1 MTGRQI
7 GMLVILAVLLFL
19 VVSVTLVFALDF
31 LDGSLI
37 FDLPIGPSTR
47 TVDEAEGT
55 PSPVAPGYETSL
67 PALDTP
73 SSPGT
78 ETALA
83 NSTVQTS
90 TPATQTATPGQPL
103 TPPADICAL
112 LDLRFLS
119 ATSNIAAWRLQ
130 NDSGV
135 ALTITRIEIDW
146 PKSNDA
152 IFNAFLDG
160 KVIWSD
166 EDLTPPTTMTT
177 WIGNHE
183 DRNVD
188 RLSRVEFFFGTR
200 WYPVSEPPTFGIM
213 PFFVAT
219 LWVTLVATAISVP
232 VGVACAAY
240 LAEVAPA
247 KVRETVKPVI
257 EILAGIPS
265 VVMGF
270 IGLMLL
276 SPLVQSAF
284 NLNTGLSGLTAG
296 IMLSLMSLPIIISV
310 SEDALRAVPDDF
322 RQAAYALGATR
333 WETIRH
339 VSIPGALSGITAAI
353 MLGVGRAIGETMTVL
368 MVAGGALA
376 VPVSSTEP
384 MMPMTAAIASG
395 IGNAVRGGLQYQ
407 ALFAIGLILFVITL
421 AVNLIADRVLE
432 RQKRKF
438 VR

>member
-1 MTGRQI
+1 
-7 GMLVILAVLLFL
+7 MLGKTSPNTAESGEALRRRWRLGEKLIESWIFLAGILTIVVLLGII
-19 VVSVTLVFALDF
+19 AL
-31 LDGSLI
+31 LLK
-37 FDLPIGPSTR
+37 
-47 TVDEAEGT
+47 EG
-55 PSPVAPGYETSL
+55 L
-67 PALDTP
+67 PAFWYT
-73 SSPGT
+73 SPW
-78 ETALA
+78 E
-83 NSTVQTS
+83 
-90 TPATQTATPGQPL
+90 
-103 TPPADICAL
+103 
-112 LDLRFLS
+112 FL
-119 ATSNIAAWRLQ
+119 
-130 NDSGV
+130 
-135 ALTITRIEIDW
+135 
-146 PKSNDA
+146 
-152 IFNAFLDG
+152 
-160 KVIWSD
+160 
-166 EDLTPPTTMTT
+166 
-177 WIGNHE
+177 
-183 DRNVD
+183 
-188 RLSRVEFFFGTR
+188 FGTK
-200 WYPVSEPPTFGIM
+200 WYPVSEPPTFGITS
-213 PFFVAT
+213 FFVAT

-232 VGVACAAY
+232 IGVACAAY

-247 KVRETVKPVI
+247 KVRETVKPII

-284 NLNTGLSGLTAG
+284 NLNTGLCGLTAG

-322 RQAAYALGATR
+322 REASYALGATK

-339 VSIPGALSGITAAI
+339 VCIPGALSGITAAV

-368 MVAGGALA
+368 MIAGGALA
-376 VPVSSTEP
+376 VPVSPTDP

-438 VR
+438 AR

>member
-1 MTGRQI
+1 MSERKLPTATALGVRETLRRRWRPGEKFI
-7 GMLVILAVLLFL
+7 EGWIFLAGILAIVILLGIIALLMKE
-19 VVSVTLVFALDF
+19 
-31 LDGSLI
+31 G
-37 FDLPIGPSTR
+37 LPIF
-47 TVDEAEGT
+47 
-55 PSPVAPGYETSL
+55 L
-67 PALDTP
+67 H
-73 SSPGT
+73 
-78 ETALA
+78 
-83 NSTVQTS
+83 
-90 TPATQTATPGQPL
+90 
-103 TPPADICAL
+103 TPP
-112 LDLRFLS
+112 
-119 ATSNIAAWRLQ
+119 W
-130 NDSGV
+130 
-135 ALTITRIEIDW
+135 
-146 PKSNDA
+146 
-152 IFNAFLDG
+152 
-160 KVIWSD
+160 
-166 EDLTPPTTMTT
+166 
-177 WIGNHE
+177 
-183 DRNVD
+183 
-188 RLSRVEFFFGTR
+188 EFFFGTK

-219 LWVTLVATAISVP
+219 IWVTLVATAISVP
-232 VGVACAAY
+232 VGIACAAY

-247 KVRETVKPVI
+247 KVRETLKPIV

-296 IMLSLMSLPIIISV
+296 IMLSLMSLPIVISV

-333 WETIRH
+333 WETIWH

-376 VPVSSTEP
+376 VPIAPTEP

-395 IGNAVRGGLQYQ
+395 IGNAVRGGPQYQ
-407 ALFAIGLILFVITL
+407 ALFAIGLVLFIITL
-421 AVNLIADRVLE
+421 AVNLVADRVLE

-438 VR
+438 AR

>member
-1 MTGRQI
+1 
-7 GMLVILAVLLFL
+7 MLQQKGSFATAEASLEKGLERRWRLGEKFIEGWVFLAGILTIVVLLGII
-19 VVSVTLVFALDF
+19 AL
-31 LDGSLI
+31 LLKEG
-37 FDLPIGPSTR
+37 LPIF
-47 TVDEAEGT
+47 
-55 PSPVAPGYETSL
+55 
-67 PALDTP
+67 LDTP
-73 SSPGT
+73 P
-78 ETALA
+78 
-83 NSTVQTS
+83 
-90 TPATQTATPGQPL
+90 
-103 TPPADICAL
+103 
-112 LDLRFLS
+112 
-119 ATSNIAAWRLQ
+119 W
-130 NDSGV
+130 
-135 ALTITRIEIDW
+135 
-146 PKSNDA
+146 
-152 IFNAFLDG
+152 
-160 KVIWSD
+160 
-166 EDLTPPTTMTT
+166 
-177 WIGNHE
+177 
-183 DRNVD
+183 
-188 RLSRVEFFFGTR
+188 EFFFGTR

-219 LWVTLVATAISVP
+219 LWVTLVATAVSVP

-247 KVRETVKPVI
+247 RVRETVKPVI

-284 NLNTGLSGLTAG
+284 NLNTGLSGLAAG

-322 RQAAYALGATR
+322 RQAAYALGSTK

-339 VSIPGALSGITAAI
+339 VCIPGAISGIAAAV

-376 VPVSSTEP
+376 VPVSPTEP

-407 ALFAIGLILFVITL
+407 ALFAIGLILFVSTL

-438 VR
+438 TR

>member
-1 MTGRQI
+1 
-7 GMLVILAVLLFL
+7 MLEKTSLTSATAELGQALRRRWRLGEKFIEGWIFLAGILTIVVLLGIIVL
-19 VVSVTLVFALDF
+19 LLK
-31 LDGSLI
+31 
-37 FDLPIGPSTR
+37 
-47 TVDEAEGT
+47 EG
-55 PSPVAPGYETSL
+55 L
-67 PALDTP
+67 PAFWY
-73 SSPGT
+73 
-78 ETALA
+78 
-83 NSTVQTS
+83 
-90 TPATQTATPGQPL
+90 
-103 TPPADICAL
+103 TPP
-112 LDLRFLS
+112 
-119 ATSNIAAWRLQ
+119 W
-130 NDSGV
+130 
-135 ALTITRIEIDW
+135 
-146 PKSNDA
+146 
-152 IFNAFLDG
+152 
-160 KVIWSD
+160 
-166 EDLTPPTTMTT
+166 
-177 WIGNHE
+177 
-183 DRNVD
+183 
-188 RLSRVEFFFGTR
+188 EFFIGTK

-232 VGVACAAY
+232 IGVACAAY

-247 KVRETVKPVI
+247 KVRETVKPII

-296 IMLSLMSLPIIISV
+296 IMLSLMSLPIIISI

-322 RQAAYALGATR
+322 RQAAYALGSTR

-376 VPVSSTEP
+376 VPVSPTEP

-407 ALFAIGLILFVITL
+407 ALFAVGLILFVITL
-421 AVNLIADRVLE
+421 AVNLIADKVLE

-438 VR
+438 AR

>member
-1 MTGRQI
+1 
-7 GMLVILAVLLFL
+7 MLGKTSPTTAEPGEALRRRWRLGEKLIESWIFLAGILTIVVLLGII
-19 VVSVTLVFALDF
+19 AL
-31 LDGSLI
+31 LLK
-37 FDLPIGPSTR
+37 
-47 TVDEAEGT
+47 EG
-55 PSPVAPGYETSL
+55 L
-67 PALDTP
+67 PAFWY
-73 SSPGT
+73 
-78 ETALA
+78 
-83 NSTVQTS
+83 
-90 TPATQTATPGQPL
+90 
-103 TPPADICAL
+103 TPPWE
-112 LDLRFLS
+112 FL
-119 ATSNIAAWRLQ
+119 
-130 NDSGV
+130 
-135 ALTITRIEIDW
+135 
-146 PKSNDA
+146 
-152 IFNAFLDG
+152 
-160 KVIWSD
+160 
-166 EDLTPPTTMTT
+166 
-177 WIGNHE
+177 
-183 DRNVD
+183 
-188 RLSRVEFFFGTR
+188 FGTK
-200 WYPVSEPPTFGIM
+200 WYPVSEPPTFGITS
-213 PFFVAT
+213 FFVAT

-232 VGVACAAY
+232 IGVACAAY

-247 KVRETVKPVI
+247 KVRETVKPII

-284 NLNTGLSGLTAG
+284 NLNTGLCGLTAG

-322 RQAAYALGATR
+322 REASYALGATK

-339 VSIPGALSGITAAI
+339 VCIPGALSGITAAV

-376 VPVSSTEP
+376 VPVSPTDP

-421 AVNLIADRVLE
+421 AVNLIADRVLD

-438 VR
+438 AR

>member
-1 MTGRQI
+1 MK
-7 GMLVILAVLLFL
+7 MLRKISPTTTAEHGEFLRRPWRLGEKLIESWIFLAGILTIVILLGIIILLL
-19 VVSVTLVFALDF
+19 K
-31 LDGSLI
+31 
-37 FDLPIGPSTR
+37 
-47 TVDEAEGT
+47 EG
-55 PSPVAPGYETSL
+55 L
-67 PALDTP
+67 PAFWY
-73 SSPGT
+73 
-78 ETALA
+78 
-83 NSTVQTS
+83 
-90 TPATQTATPGQPL
+90 
-103 TPPADICAL
+103 TPPWE
-112 LDLRFLS
+112 FL
-119 ATSNIAAWRLQ
+119 
-130 NDSGV
+130 
-135 ALTITRIEIDW
+135 
-146 PKSNDA
+146 
-152 IFNAFLDG
+152 
-160 KVIWSD
+160 
-166 EDLTPPTTMTT
+166 
-177 WIGNHE
+177 
-183 DRNVD
+183 
-188 RLSRVEFFFGTR
+188 FGTK
-200 WYPVSEPPTFGIM
+200 WYPVSEPPTFGIL

-219 LWVTLVATAISVP
+219 FWVTLVATVISVP
-232 VGVACAAY
+232 IGVACAAY

-247 KVRETVKPVI
+247 KVRETVKPIV

-276 SPLVQSAF
+276 SPLVRSAF

-322 RQAAYALGATR
+322 REASYALGATK

-339 VSIPGALSGITAAI
+339 VCIPGALSGITAAV

-376 VPVSSTEP
+376 VPVSPTDP

-407 ALFAIGLILFVITL
+407 ALFAIGLILFILTL

>member
-1 MTGRQI
+1 
-7 GMLVILAVLLFL
+7 MLEWTTSPDATALGLEEALRRRWRFREKFMESLIFLAGLLTIAVLLGIIVL
-19 VVSVTLVFALDF
+19 LLKE
-31 LDGSLI
+31 G
-37 FDLPIGPSTR
+37 LPIF
-47 TVDEAEGT
+47 
-55 PSPVAPGYETSL
+55 L
-67 PALDTP
+67 H
-73 SSPGT
+73 
-78 ETALA
+78 
-83 NSTVQTS
+83 
-90 TPATQTATPGQPL
+90 
-103 TPPADICAL
+103 TPP
-112 LDLRFLS
+112 
-119 ATSNIAAWRLQ
+119 W
-130 NDSGV
+130 
-135 ALTITRIEIDW
+135 
-146 PKSNDA
+146 
-152 IFNAFLDG
+152 
-160 KVIWSD
+160 
-166 EDLTPPTTMTT
+166 
-177 WIGNHE
+177 
-183 DRNVD
+183 
-188 RLSRVEFFFGTR
+188 EFFFGTR

-219 LWVTLVATAISVP
+219 FWVTLVATAVAVP

-247 KVRETVKPVI
+247 GVRETVKPVI

-322 RQAAYALGATR
+322 RQAAYALGATK
-333 WETIRH
+333 WETIWH
-339 VSIPGALSGITAAI
+339 VSVPGALSGITAAV

-376 VPVSSTEP
+376 VPVSPTEP

-407 ALFAIGLILFVITL
+407 ALFAIGLILFIITL

-438 VR
+438 AR

>member
-1 MTGRQI
+1 MMHKEKES
-7 GMLVILAVLLFL
+7 ML
-19 VVSVTLVFALDF
+19 
-31 LDGSLI
+31 
-37 FDLPIGPSTR
+37 
-47 TVDEAEGT
+47 E
-55 PSPVAPGYETSL
+55 ETSL
-67 PALDTP
+67 TSTTAELGKALRRRWRLGEKFIESWIFLAGMLTIVILLGIVTLLLKEGLPIFLDTP
-73 SSPGT
+73 P
-78 ETALA
+78 
-83 NSTVQTS
+83 
-90 TPATQTATPGQPL
+90 
-103 TPPADICAL
+103 
-112 LDLRFLS
+112 
-119 ATSNIAAWRLQ
+119 W
-130 NDSGV
+130 
-135 ALTITRIEIDW
+135 
-146 PKSNDA
+146 
-152 IFNAFLDG
+152 
-160 KVIWSD
+160 
-166 EDLTPPTTMTT
+166 
-177 WIGNHE
+177 
-183 DRNVD
+183 
-188 RLSRVEFFFGTR
+188 EFFFGTK

-247 KVRETVKPVI
+247 RVRETVKPII

-296 IMLSLMSLPIIISV
+296 IMLSLMSLPIIVSV
-310 SEDALRAVPDDF
+310 SEDAIRAVPDDF
-322 RQAAYALGATR
+322 RQAAYALGSTR
-333 WETIRH
+333 WETIRY

-376 VPVSSTEP
+376 VPVSPTQP

-421 AVNLIADRVLE
+421 AVNLIADKVLE
-432 RQKRKF
+432 RQKKKF
-438 VR
+438 TR